1 MGKSDAFDESS
12 SFKLLILCIHNMPA
26 TQTRLVI
33 LSSSLCRRL
42 GQDLTSAPDAKRISH
57 EYVRYPD
64 VAMALAFTCTETIE
78 YPGKESKLYR
88 QTR

>member
-1 MGKSDAFDESS
+1 MGEADAFDV
-12 SFKLLILCIHNMPA
+12 SFPPEILTLCIHNMPA